1 MADIENF
8 IDAVMNQDFTN
19 AGPMFND
26 LLGDKLNDALEQE
39 KIAVASSIFN
49 EVEDEEQLEMDF
61 EEEELDDDI
70 EISDEE
76 MDDAIYDT
84 AEEEFDEE

>member
-19 AGPMFND
+19 AGPMFNE

-39 KIAVASSIFN
+39 KIAVADSIFN

-61 EEEELDDDI
+61 DEEELDDDI

-84 AEEEFDEE
+84 DEEEFDEE

>member
-8 IDAVMNQDFTN
+8 IDAVMNQDFSN

-39 KIAVASSIFN
+39 KIAVADSIFN

-61 EEEELDDDI
+61 NEDEIDDL
-70 EISDEE
+70 EISDEDIE
-76 MDDAIYDT
+76 DAINDT
-84 AEEEFDEE
+84 ADEEIDEE